1 MNNIL
6 SSIQNESINGVI
18 CMIIQLPVSIREEGD
33 IYIAECPVFHI
44 TSNGDSF
51 DNALENIKK
60 DLETFLDD
68 TKVQKEYDNII
79 KDYSIRDMEI
89 VDVVVNQK

>member
-1 MNNIL
+1 M
-6 SSIQNESINGVI
+6 EVINGGR

-44 TSNGDSF
+44 TSNGDTLENSI
-51 DNALENIKK
+51 ENIKK

-68 TKVQKEYDNII
+68 EEVQREYETII
-79 KDYSIRDMEI
+79 KDYSIRDIEI
-89 VDVVVNQK
+89 VDVVVKMK